1 MSLLTHAPGAM
12 KRLINSSALRSGPLR
27 AIRMH
32 TMAAPAHELCV
43 PAYDATRAL
52 SLRGRRLLDHLR

>member
-1 MSLLTHAPGAM
+1 M
-12 KRLINSSALRSGPLR
+12 KSNLCDENEIQARLDPCSCTAHWP
-27 AIRMH
+27 
-32 TMAAPAHELCV
+32 PAQLFV